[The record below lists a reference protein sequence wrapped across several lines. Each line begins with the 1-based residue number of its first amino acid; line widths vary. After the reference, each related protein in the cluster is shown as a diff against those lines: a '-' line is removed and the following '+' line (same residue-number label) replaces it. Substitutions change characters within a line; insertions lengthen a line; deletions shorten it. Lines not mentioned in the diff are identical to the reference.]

1 MENELTN
8 TVTAVGNYNSIPTS
22 ITSTASVVTMIDGLT
37 IAKTADK
44 TVWADGELTYT
55 IIVDNQTEKTYEEP
69 VITDKLNTTLV
80 EFVDGSV
87 IIDGVAA
94 TSSEYL
100 YQIDTLTINLSTIN
114 ANDSK
119 TISFKV
125 RKK

>member
-8 TVTAVGNYNSIPTS
+8 TVTTVGNYNSIPTS

-44 TVWADGELTYT
+44 TIWADGELTYT

-87 IIDGVAA
+87 IIEGVAA
-94 TSSEYL
+94 TSNEYL
-100 YQIDTLTINLSTIN
+100 YQTDTLTINLSTIN

-119 TISFKV
+119 TVSFKV

>member
-37 IAKTADK
+37 ITKTPDK

-55 IIVDNQTEKTYEEP
+55 IVVSNQTEKAYENP
-69 VITDKLNTTLV
+69 IITDKLDTTLV
-80 EFVDGSV
+80 EFIDGSV
-87 IIDGVAA
+87 IIEGSAA
-94 TSSEYL
+94 TSSEYI
-100 YQIDTLTINLSTIN
+100 YNTDTLTINLTTIN
-114 ANDSK
+114 ANDTK
-119 TISFKV
+119 NVSFKV

>member
-8 TVTAVGNYNSIPTS
+8 TVTAIGNYNSIPTS

-80 EFVDGSV
+80 EFIDGSV
-87 IIDGVAA
+87 IIEGVAA

-100 YQIDTLTINLSTIN
+100 YQTDTLTINLSTIN

-119 TISFKV
+119 TVSFKV

>member
-37 IAKTADK
+37 IAKTANK

-80 EFVDGSV
+80 EFIDGSV
-87 IIDGVAA
+87 IIEGVAA

-100 YQIDTLTINLSTIN
+100 YQTDTLTINLSTIN

-119 TISFKV
+119 TVSFKV

>member
-22 ITSTASVVTMIDGLT
+22 ITNTASVVTMIDGLT

-80 EFVDGSV
+80 EFIDGSV
-87 IIDGVAA
+87 IIEGVAA

-100 YQIDTLTINLSTIN
+100 YQTDTLTINLSTIN

-119 TISFKV
+119 TVSFKV

>member
-22 ITSTASVVTMIDGLT
+22 ITSTASVVTMIGGLT

-55 IIVDNQTEKTYEEP
+55 IIVDNQTEKNYEEP

-87 IIDGVAA
+87 IIEGVAA
-94 TSSEYL
+94 TSSEHL
-100 YQIDTLTINLSTIN
+100 YQTDTLTINLSTIN

>member
-80 EFVDGSV
+80 EFIDGSV
-87 IIDGVAA
+87 IIEGVAA

-100 YQIDTLTINLSTIN
+100 YQTDTLTINLSTIN

-119 TISFKV
+119 TVSFKV

>member
-8 TVTAVGNYNSIPTS
+8 TVTAVGNYNNIPTS

-37 IAKTADK
+37 ITKTADK

-55 IIVDNQTEKTYEEP
+55 IVVSNQTEKTYENP
-69 VITDKLNTTLV
+69 VITDKLDTTLV

-87 IIDGVAA
+87 IIEGSAA
-94 TSSEYL
+94 TSSEYI
-100 YQIDTLTINLSTIN
+100 YNTDTLTINLTTIN
-114 ANDSK
+114 ANDTK
-119 TISFKV
+119 NVSFKV

>member
-80 EFVDGSV
+80 EFIDGSV
-87 IIDGVAA
+87 IIEGVAA

-100 YQIDTLTINLSTIN
+100 YQTDTLTINLSTVN

-119 TISFKV
+119 TVSFKV

>member
-87 IIDGVAA
+87 IIEGVAA
-94 TSSEYL
+94 TVSEYL
-100 YQIDTLTINLSTIN
+100 YQTDTLTINLSTIN

-119 TISFKV
+119 TVSFKV

>member
-87 IIDGVAA
+87 IIEGVAA

-100 YQIDTLTINLSTIN
+100 YQTDTLTINLSTIN